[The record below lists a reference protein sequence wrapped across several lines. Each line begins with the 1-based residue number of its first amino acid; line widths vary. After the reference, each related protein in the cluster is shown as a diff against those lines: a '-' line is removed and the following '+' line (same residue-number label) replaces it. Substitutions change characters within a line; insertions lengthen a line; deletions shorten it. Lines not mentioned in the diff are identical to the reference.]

1 MKICVISDSHD
12 NRHLMAAAVEAA
24 KEQGAEAVIHCG
36 DVVAPTTL
44 KSLLKF
50 GLPVHVIYGNN
61 TGDLF
66 AMSKLATES
75 GSLIRFYGQDAGI
88 NLCGRNIFI
97 VHYPHYAR
105 ALATTGEWD
114 VVCCG
119 HDHNASI
126 HTVQTIKGG
135 HTWYVN
141 PGTVGG
147 VGAPATYVLGD
158 LATMQFEI
166 FDVPPEES
174 DNSSRLTIAS

>member
-12 NRHLMAAAVEAA
+12 NRQLMASAVAAA

-44 KSLLKF
+44 KSLQKF

-66 AMSKLATES
+66 AMSKLATETDS
-75 GSLIRFYGQDAGI
+75 MIRFYGQDAGI
-88 NLCGRNIFI
+88 NLKGRNIFI

-105 ALATTGEWD
+105 ALATTGDWD
-114 VVCCG
+114 IVCCG
-119 HDHNASI
+119 HDHKASI
-126 HTVQTIKGG
+126 QSVQNIKNG
-135 HTWYVN
+135 HTWYIN

-158 LATMQFEI
+158 LETMEFAI
-166 FDVPPEES
+166 YDVPLP
-174 DNSSRLTIAS
+174 DAA